1 MADQDDALSS
11 RKGPNDQMFIFEA
24 VSSYKQKK
32 KMQIISITKYQS
44 PAIFQAT
51 RKKQF
56 QNKASKA

>member
-32 KMQIISITKYQS
+32 KKKMQIISITKYQS

-51 RKKQF
+51 RK
-56 QNKASKA
+56 